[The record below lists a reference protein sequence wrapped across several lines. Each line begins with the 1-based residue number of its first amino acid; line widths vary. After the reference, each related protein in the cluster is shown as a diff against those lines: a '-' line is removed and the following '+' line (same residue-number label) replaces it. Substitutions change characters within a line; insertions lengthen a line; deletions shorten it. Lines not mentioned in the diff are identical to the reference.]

1 MTLDKI
7 RINLYS
13 DEDGHTISILNT
25 ATQKKREWRMDL
37 VKPYV
42 NRYTFYRY
50 DQKPT
55 TRTHELVDTPNGFD
69 KWLDEAMES
78 LAQSVV

>member
-13 DEDGHTISILNT
+13 DEDGHTISVTNT
-25 ATQKKREWRMDL
+25 ATSKKREWRMDL

-42 NRYTFYRY
+42 NRYVFYRY

-55 TRTHELVDTPNGFD
+55 TRTHELVDTPKGFD
-69 KWLDEAMES
+69 AWLDEAAES